1 MTRAKNAQ
9 SIMLKNLADVCGGTV
24 GWWVCGWAFAYGG
37 PYKDGMNENRFV
49 GTKQFFGSGFL
60 TVDSE
65 GNQTP
70 DPDGGALMLS
80 WFFQWAFCG
89 AAATIVSGGVAE
101 RVTFPGY
108 LVFSFVMTAFI
119 YPLIV
124 CWTWGYGW
132 LAGSSENAINE
143 VGFMDFAGSGVVHMT
158 GGIGAL
164 VGAYVA
170 GPRSDRFDDK
180 GEPDETGEFAPHSVP
195 LVVNGTFTLW
205 FGWYGFNCG
214 STLAMSDAATG
225 ALAAQV
231 AMNTTISA
239 AFGGIATFFILYYTS
254 KKYDIIGMCSGIL
267 AGLVSITAGCG
278 NVESGSAAIIGTI
291 GAFIYIGAKKLLIK
305 LQIDDPLD
313 AFPIHGA
320 CGIWGVLAA
329 ALFDWGNGFD
339 FAHGWNGFSCVTNED
354 TRWTRTWMAWSAR
367 WTRT

>member
-1 MTRAKNAQ
+1 
-9 SIMLKNLADVCGGTV
+9 
-24 GWWVCGWAFAYGG
+24 
-37 PYKDGMNENRFV
+37 
-49 GTKQFFGSGFL
+49 
-60 TVDSE
+60 
-65 GNQTP
+65 
-70 DPDGGALMLS
+70 
-80 WFFQWAFCG
+80 
-89 AAATIVSGGVAE
+89 
-101 RVTFPGY
+101 
-108 LVFSFVMTAFI
+108 
-119 YPLIV
+119 
-124 CWTWGYGW
+124 
-132 LAGSSENAINE
+132 
-143 VGFMDFAGSGVVHMT
+143 
-158 GGIGAL
+158 

-170 GPRSDRFDDK
+170 GPRSARFDDK

-231 AMNTTISA
+231 AMNTTIAA
-239 AFGGIATFFILYYTS
+239 AFGGIVTFFILYYKS

-278 NVESGSAAIIGTI
+278 NVESGSAAIIGTF
-291 GAFIYIGAKKLLIK
+291 GAFVYIGAKMLLMK

-354 TRWTRTWMAWSAR
+354 GTCKSGAWGQMFVANIVEIIAISLWTATLSAAVFVPLKMFGILTADDESQR
-367 WTRT
+367 KGFDMVKFNPDRAYHMGHNLDYSRKSVSGPPQTNTVTVGTKVVPS